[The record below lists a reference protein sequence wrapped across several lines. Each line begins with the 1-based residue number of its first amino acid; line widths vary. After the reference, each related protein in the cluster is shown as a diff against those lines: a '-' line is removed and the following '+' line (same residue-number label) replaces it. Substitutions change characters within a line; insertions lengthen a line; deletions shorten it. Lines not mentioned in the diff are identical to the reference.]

1 MRKFERR
8 RHVRYF
14 AAYLRNLPRQYSSAD
29 TTRLSLVHFCLQA
42 LDILGCLPGDG
53 PETCGEVGSG
63 DVYIDRG
70 PIVEWIYSLQ
80 TLPVRSVDEA
90 SERIRG
96 GGFKGGTYLG
106 PIDDGDG
113 GNGASHPRHPYDHSH
128 LAMTYVAICSLR
140 ALGDDLSRVDAE
152 AVLGTIR
159 SLQREDGSF
168 DAVSATADGGS
179 DLEEGE
185 ARDLRFMYTAIATW
199 YLLTRAGCSGGPA
212 TKEIDAEGDDR
223 TIRTINIEAAT
234 EYIISCMAYDGS
246 LALTPHGREGHGGS
260 TLCGVASLR
269 LMGVLDEVAHRLDGW
284 KCDLVYWCVSRQY
297 PLPSDRRDRGGE
309 GKSAFEYD
317 GYAGAGMQGRPNKL
331 EDTCYS
337 YWIGGTLH
345 LLGESRLLNGQALRE
360 YVLSCQSPYGGFGK
374 TVGAMPD
381 LLHSYYSL
389 AWLSLSN
396 EGGCCD
402 DESYAP
408 GEDDAETIESIG
420 RLRELD
426 CALGIAKR

>member
-14 AAYLRNLPRQYSSAD
+14 SSCLRNLPRQYSSAD

-42 LDILGCLPGDG
+42 LDLLGCLPGDG
-53 PETCGEVGSG
+53 PDTCGDVGSG

-70 PIVEWIYSLQ
+70 PIVEWIYGLQ
-80 TLPVRSVDEA
+80 TLPVRSEGSSS
-90 SERIRG
+90 SERGCIRG

-106 PIDDGDG
+106 PLDDCDG
-113 GNGASHPRHPYDHSH
+113 GEDGASSRHPYDHSH

-168 DAVSATADGGS
+168 DAVSATEDGGS

-199 YLLTRAGCSGGPA
+199 YLLTRADCREGP
-212 TKEIDAEGDDR
+212 TERRIDAKDDQ
-223 TIRTINIEAAT
+223 TINIEAAT
-234 EYIISCMAYDGS
+234 EYIISCIAYDGS
-246 LALTPHGREGHGGS
+246 LSLTPHGREGHGGS
-260 TLCGVASLR
+260 TLCGVASLK
-269 LMGVLDEVAHRLDGW
+269 LMGVLDEVSHRLDGW
-284 KCDLVYWCVSRQY
+284 KSDLVYWCVSRQY
-297 PLPSDRRDRGGE
+297 PLPSDRTDRGGE

-345 LLGESRLLNGQALRE
+345 LLGESRLLNGRALRE
-360 YVLSCQSPYGGFGK
+360 YVLACQSPYGGFGK

-381 LLHSYYSL
+381 VLHSYYSL

-408 GEDDAETIESIG
+408 GEDDVTTIESIG

-426 CALGIAKR
+426 CALGIARR

>member
-14 AAYLRNLPRQYSSAD
+14 AACLRNLPRQYSSAD

-42 LDILGCLPGDG
+42 LDLLGCLPDG
-53 PETCGEVGSG
+53 PATCGEVGSG

-70 PIVEWIYSLQ
+70 PIIEWIYGLQ
-80 TLPVRSVDEA
+80 TLPIRSADDEG
-90 SERIRG
+90 ERIRG

-106 PIDDGDG
+106 PLGGDDDD
-113 GNGASHPRHPYDHSH
+113 ASNPRHPYDHSH

-140 ALGDDLSRVDAE
+140 ALGDDLSRVDAD

-159 SLQREDGSF
+159 TLQREDGSF
-168 DAVSATADGGS
+168 DAVSVTADGGS

-185 ARDLRFMYTAIATW
+185 ACDLRFMYTAIVTW
-199 YLLTRAGCSGGPA
+199 YLLTRVDRSGVPA
-212 TKEIDAEGDDR
+212 ERRIGEEDDQ
-223 TIRTINIEAAT
+223 TINIEAAT
-234 EYIISCMAYDGS
+234 EYIISCIAYDGS

-260 TLCGVASLR
+260 TLCGVASLK

-284 KCDLVYWCVSRQY
+284 KSDLVYWCVSRQY
-297 PLPSDRRDRGGE
+297 PLPSDRTDRGDE

-317 GYAGAGMQGRPNKL
+317 GYAGAGMQGRPNKK

-345 LLGESRLLNGQALRE
+345 LLGESRLLNGRALRE

-389 AWLSLSN
+389 AWLSLSK

-402 DESYAP
+402 DESFAP
-408 GEDDAETIESIG
+408 GEDDAETIESVG